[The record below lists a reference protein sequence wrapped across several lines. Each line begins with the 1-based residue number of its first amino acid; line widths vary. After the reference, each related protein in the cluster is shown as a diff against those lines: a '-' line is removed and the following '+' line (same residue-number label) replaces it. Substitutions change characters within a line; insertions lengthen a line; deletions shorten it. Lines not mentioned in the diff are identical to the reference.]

1 MSMDFYLKT
10 KTMMKDMTDE
20 EWRRIDSSIDYD
32 EINGMYVRGE
42 LTVMLIKL
50 MEEKYGA
57 ECRHWDY
64 EKECEC

>member
-32 EINGMYVRGE
+32 EINGMYARGE